1 MAGSSVQLSADVTQ
15 FKQGIADATASVK
28 ALDAAIKYNEK
39 SMQSAGKTELLM
51 ASQSATLNQKLQ
63 EQQKIVKNAQSALEA
78 MEANGV
84 SKSSRAYQEMNRKL
98 IEAQTAIMDTTND
111 LNALSA
117 GEDKAAQGAE
127 KVTDGINGISRKISL
142 DQVING
148 INRITNGLENAAR
161 KAVDLGQAIWSNIMD
176 SAKWADDVQTQAL
189 MYDIPLEKYLQM
201 LQLTQNGL
209 DTTVDAILQA
219 QSKLNKQVGSG
230 SDSVMDTLRDLN
242 LLQQGTGKYEDFEF
256 VNPDSV
262 ALFWEAGQAIMKLG
276 DAYEQENK
284 AQILFGRSWRE
295 LKPLFKDYQNQEQ
308 FAAAMAATNTNTEEE
323 VNKLAELNDKVA
335 ELEGNF
341 DVLERKIMAGLA
353 PTLTKGAEAIS
364 GLLDRLIKY
373 LDTPQGQQMLEN
385 LETAVTGLFED
396 LATIDPEEVVSGF
409 VGVFEQIIN
418 GLDWLVTHKDAVISA
433 LEGIFIGWGTLKL
446 TGGAMQLLQLING
459 AKDLGLFGGGGSGA
473 ASAAGSGGWGFGSSV
488 AAGLG
493 NAAGTITSLDPTGA
507 AALILPALADQTVLG
522 RTLRDGG
529 SIGDALS
536 ASLDTIEASAK
547 EGFDNFISYFTQQL
561 PDAFWGLFGYKNT
574 QDAMNSLL
582 NRNDNADAA
591 SRLSTGADWR
601 LSYMRGFEEPPEIDA
616 PVHFVVEGAEEDILS
631 QLGGPIIVPAR
642 FAIEGFSVGGNDTSR
657 NSQIFMMH
665 ANGIWSVPYDGYLSV
680 LHKNERVVPAR
691 EVESRN
697 FSSNLYVESMI
708 MNNGTDADG
717 LASAMAAAQRREMS
731 GYGS

>member
-230 SDSVMDTLRDLN
+230 SDSVMDTLRELG
-242 LLQQGTGKYEDFEF
+242 LLQKGTGKYDDFEF

-262 ALFWEAGQAIMKLG
+262 ALFWEAGQAIMSLG
-276 DAYEQENK
+276 DAYEQEDK
-284 AQILFGRSWRE
+284 AQRLFGRSWKE

-308 FAAAMAATNTNTEEE
+308 FAAAMAKTNTNTEEE
-323 VNKLAELNDKVA
+323 VSKLAELNDKVA

-353 PTLTKGAEAIS
+353 PALTKGAEALS
-364 GLLDRLIKY
+364 GLLDRLIQY

-601 LSYMRGFEEPPEIDA
+601 PSYMRGFEEPPEIDA
-616 PVHFVVEGAEEDILS
+616 PVHFVVEDAEEDILS